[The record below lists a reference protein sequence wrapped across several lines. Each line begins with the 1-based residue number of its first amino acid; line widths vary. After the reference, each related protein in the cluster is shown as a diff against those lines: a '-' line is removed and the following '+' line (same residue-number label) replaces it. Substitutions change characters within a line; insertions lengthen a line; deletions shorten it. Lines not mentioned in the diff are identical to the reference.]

1 MHTLLLFVAGVMC
14 VCAVITILSL
24 AIDNNLTPVGKTFS
38 SGFVGCCAVLL
49 VLLVMR
55 ADPATIAAVSGV
67 AMVQHFE
74 HPAAFESGS
83 VALPDDVIEAPR
95 AVSAAPVV
103 AAAPVAAAAPVMVA
117 QAPASDSTKDML
129 LGGALGYMLGSSGR
143 QSAAPAVQS
152 VTSHTTVIHNAPSP
166 PHEPAPLAST
176 PRPASPAAPAAMA
189 SAPKVAPVAPRPT
202 FKSTFS
208 MTRSGRR

>member
-1 MHTLLLFVAGVMC
+1 MHTFLLFMVGVMC
-14 VCAVITILSL
+14 LCAVITIVSL
-24 AIDNNLTPVGKTFS
+24 AIDENLTPVGKTFS
-38 SGFVGCCAVLL
+38 SGFVGCCAVVL

-74 HPAAFESGS
+74 HLPTFESGS
-83 VALPDDVIEAPR
+83 VALPDEVIEAPR
-95 AVSAAPVV
+95 AVSAAPAV

-152 VTSHTTVIHNAPSP
+152 VTSHTTVIHNAPTAAPSAPTP
-166 PHEPAPLAST
+166 PPVAVT
-176 PRPASPAAPAAMA
+176 PRPAPAPKPAAVA
-189 SAPKVAPVAPRPT
+189 SAPRPAPSSFR
-202 FKSTFS
+202 STFS
-208 MTRSGRR
+208 MTRSRR